1 MLRLACVGFVVLLT
15 ALVLSPVLAG
25 PCKPAR
31 YQVMGVV
38 LDASGRPIVDARIYL
53 LLDEVSEQKTSEYGV
68 RAVPTRTNPTGSYV
82 QLIDCEELAKTS
94 DRPNPCAKNP
104 RHLTVSAGA
113 PGQRTKVQVF
123 KFKSLEIR
131 KDPGGCVILVP
142 DIKLS
147 PGP

>member
-1 MLRLACVGFVVLLT
+1 MTRITSVGLVVLLS
-15 ALVLSPVLAG
+15 VLGPSVLAG

-31 YQVMGVV
+31 YQVMGLV
-38 LDASGRPIVDARIYL
+38 LDSAGRPLVDARVYL
-53 LLDEVSEQKTSEYGV
+53 LLDEVSEQKTAEYGV
-68 RAVPTRTNPTGSYV
+68 RAVSTRTNPTGSYV

-113 PGQRTKVQVF
+113 PGYRTKVQVF
-123 KFKSLEIR
+123 KFKALEIR
-131 KDPGGCVILVP
+131 KDAGGCVMLVP

-147 PGP
+147 PGL

>member
-1 MLRLACVGFVVLLT
+1 MTRITSVGLVVLLS
-15 ALVLSPVLAG
+15 VLGPSVLAG

-31 YQVMGVV
+31 YQVMGLV
-38 LDASGRPIVDARIYL
+38 LDSAGRPLVDARVYL

-113 PGQRTKVQVF
+113 PGYRTKVQVF
-123 KFKSLEIR
+123 KFKALEIR
-131 KDPGGCVILVP
+131 KDAGGCVMLVP

-147 PGP
+147 PGL